1 MDQIII
7 DNLQIYAHHGV
18 YREENEKGQ
27 NFYVNAVME
36 TDTGNAGTLDDLNLS
51 TNYGEVCVFINQF
64 IKEHTYKLIETVAE
78 RTAEAVLL
86 RFPLIRQIT
95 LEIRKPEAPV
105 PLPFESVSVKIT
117 RGWRRTYLS
126 CGSNMGDRQAHL
138 DGAVEA
144 LRKDNKCRVIRVSD
158 WIVTAPYGGVV
169 QEDFLNGA
177 IALDTLYTPAMLLE
191 KLHEIEQAHGRE
203 RKVHWGPRTLDLDI
217 LLYENCVMHTEELVI
232 PHADMH
238 NRCFV
243 LQPLMQIA
251 PYERH
256 PLLGLSVGQMYE
268 QLAAGAGSTVVCR
281 EADGEETGD
290 GEAEVQRMDEMK
302 TNAQEEKHREKTN
315 VMIHA
320 QPLTFA
326 QAREI
331 YETYAKEDFPPEEIK
346 PIGVIEDA
354 WKRGSYHAYGFYEDT
369 VLCAYAFLLANE
381 EKRVLL
387 LDYFAV
393 LRTRRGQ
400 RIGSRALALLRETCA
415 EWNALVIEVEDDELP
430 DIDQE
435 KRDMRK
441 RRISFYTASG
451 CQMSAVRSRLWGVD
465 YRIMVL
471 PLRDPYAQGCMAD
484 KLHAIYRKLY
494 CEDVLQQHFAITA
507 R

>member
-7 DNLQIYAHHGV
+7 DNLQIYANHGV

-64 IKEHTYKLIETVAE
+64 IKEHTYRLIETVAE

-86 RFPLIRQIT
+86 RFPLVRRIT
-95 LEIRKPEAPV
+95 LEVRKPEAPV

-117 RGWRRTYLS
+117 RGWHRTYLS
-126 CGSNMGDRQAHL
+126 CGSNMGERQAHL

-144 LRKDNKCRVIRVSD
+144 LRKDNKCRVIKVSD
-158 WIVTAPYGGVV
+158 WIVTAPYGGVE
-169 QEDFLNGA
+169 QADFLNGA

-191 KLHEIEQAHGRE
+191 KIHEIEYAHGRE

-217 LLYENCVMHTEELVI
+217 LLYEDCIMHTDELTV

-238 NRCFV
+238 NRYFV
-243 LQPLMQIA
+243 LKPLMQIA

-256 PLLGLSVGQMYE
+256 PVLGSCVREMYDRLLSGT
-268 QLAAGAGSTVVCR
+268 GAV
-281 EADGEETGD
+281 EDKEIQDKQEKDGEC
-290 GEAEVQRMDEMK
+290 
-302 TNAQEEKHREKTN
+302 EEKCGKDICETD
-315 VMIHA
+315 VMIKIHA
-320 QPLTFA
+320 QQLTFA

-331 YETYAKEDFPPEEIK
+331 YETYAQEDFPPEEIK
-346 PIGVIEDA
+346 PVSVIEET
-354 WKRGSYHAYGFYEDT
+354 WNRGNYHAYGFYEGT
-369 VLCAYAFLLANE
+369 TLCAYAFLVANE

-393 LRTRRGQ
+393 LQARRGQ
-400 RIGSRALALLRETCA
+400 GIGSRALALLRETCT

-430 DIDQE
+430 GLDRRT
-435 KRDMRK
+435 RDMRK

-451 CQMSAVRSRLWGVD
+451 CQMNAARSRLWSVD
-465 YRIMVL
+465 YRIMVM
-471 PLRDPYAQGCMAD
+471 PLSDPYAQWCMAD
-484 KLHAIYRKLY
+484 KLHAVYRKLY
-494 CEDVLQQHFAITA
+494 GEDILRQHFAITA

>member
-7 DNLQIYAHHGV
+7 ENLQIYAHHGV

-27 NFYVNAVME
+27 NFYVNAVLE
-36 TDTGNAGTLDDLNLS
+36 TDTGNAGMLDDLSLS

-64 IKEHTYKLIETVAE
+64 MKEHTYKLIETVAE

-86 RFPLIRQIT
+86 RFPLIRRIT
-95 LEIRKPEAPV
+95 LEVRKPEAPV

-117 RGWRRTYLS
+117 RGWHRAYLS

-144 LRKDNKCRVIRVSD
+144 LRKDNKCRVTRVSD
-158 WIVTAPYGGVV
+158 WIVTAPYGGVEQV
-169 QEDFLNGA
+169 DFLNGA

-191 KLHEIEQAHGRE
+191 KMHEIEYAHGRE

-217 LLYENCVMHTEELVI
+217 LLYEDCIIHTDELTV

-256 PLLGLSVGQMYE
+256 PVLGSCVRELYE
-268 QLAAGAGSTVVCR
+268 KLHAGSGMDVGKAGDKEIESVR
-281 EADGEETGD
+281 ESESRTGGMADIR
-290 GEAEVQRMDEMK
+290 AQR
-302 TNAQEEKHREKTN
+302 
-315 VMIHA
+315 
-320 QPLTFA
+320 LTFA

-331 YETYAKEDFPPEEIK
+331 YETYAQEDFPPEEIK
-346 PIGVIEDA
+346 PVSVIEET
-354 WKRGSYHAYGFYEDT
+354 WKRGNYHAYGFYEGT
-369 VLCAYAFLLANE
+369 TLCAYAFFVADE

-393 LRTRRGQ
+393 LKTRRGQ

-430 DIDQE
+430 EIDQE
-435 KRDMRK
+435 TRDIRR
-441 RRISFYTASG
+441 RRISFYQEAG
-451 CQMSAVRSRLWGVD
+451 CYMTAVRSRLWGVD
-465 YRIMVL
+465 YRIMVM
-471 PLRDPYAQGCMAD
+471 PLADPYAQGCMAD

-494 CEDVLQQHFAITA
+494 GEDVLQQHFAITA
-507 R
+507 RKNRP